1 LPLTPNGK
9 VNRRALPR
17 PGLACGVSRQESVMP
32 RTPIEQ
38 ALASMWAEALD
49 LEQVSVHD
57 NFFDLGGH
65 SLSATRVLSRVQR
78 RFQVEIPLRS
88 LFEGPS
94 IAELAILIEA
104 ALLQKLESLT
114 ESEAEV
120 LLREM
125 DAYNE
130 SPC

>member
-1 LPLTPNGK
+1 
-9 VNRRALPR
+9 
-17 PGLACGVSRQESVMP
+17 MP